1 MSVGSRNGG
10 QQRQNPTSTQG
21 AGAGPEDWS
30 TLKDE
35 VGGIAGAAMER
46 GRTLLGSTLDSA
58 KDQATSYV
66 DQRKDEAAQVVAD
79 LATSLRDACR
89 EFDDRP
95 NIRGFVDSAAG
106 GLEQLAD
113 SIRERSF
120 NEIFELGE
128 DLVRRRPGSV
138 AIATMFA
145 GFLAARFIKSSAENI
160 REAEAQRRR
169 GAGPARA
176 SGQGQGRGPGQQR
189 ARAQSSPGS
198 TYAQSGA

>member
-1 MSVGSRNGG
+1 
-10 QQRQNPTSTQG
+10 
-21 AGAGPEDWS
+21 
-30 TLKDE
+30 
-35 VGGIAGAAMER
+35 
-46 GRTLLGSTLDSA
+46 TLDSA

>member
-10 QQRQNPTSTQG
+10 QQRQNQ
-21 AGAGPEDWS
+21 GAGPEDWNA
-30 TLKDE
+30 LKDE
-35 VGGIAGAAMER
+35 VGEIAGAAVER

-58 KDQATSYV
+58 KEQATSYV
-66 DQRKDEAAQVVAD
+66 DERKDQAAQAIAD
-79 LATSLRDACR
+79 LASSLREACQ

-138 AIATMFA
+138 AVATMLA

-160 REAEAQRRR
+160 REAEARRRR
-169 GAGPARA
+169 GAGPRRA
-176 SGQGQGRGPGQQR
+176 SGQGQGQGRGQAQR

-198 TYAQSGA
+198 AYAQTGA